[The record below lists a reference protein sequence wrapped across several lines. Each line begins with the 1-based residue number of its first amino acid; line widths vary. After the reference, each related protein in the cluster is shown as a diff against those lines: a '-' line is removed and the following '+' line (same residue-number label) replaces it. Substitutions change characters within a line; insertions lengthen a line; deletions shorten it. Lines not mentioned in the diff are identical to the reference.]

1 MKIKYITEDDLNAIK
16 NNLPIILKKVVNE
29 KSESLGT
36 LFGKKELLKN
46 TPYDISE
53 FKMDMS
59 QPKGKESLTDAENV
73 QRVYNHMKF
82 LSDSLASDER
92 IWATYAFGDF
102 FEYMN
107 YRWKA
112 NSVEDLKNRYIFG
125 YSIQRSLF
133 RNGISRLWWIGRVTY
148 DDSRTD
154 PYELTR
160 FLCRDQDYIESI
172 CGRNVFNNPSIGLTT
187 VEALYDAEK
196 TGIKVDRECVRRIAK
211 YVNLLAGTYLIDSF
225 TKEELYKKIKRK
237 IEA

>member
-1 MKIKYITEDDLNAIK
+1 MKIKYIIEDDLNAIK
-16 NNLPIILKKVVNE
+16 NNLPSILKKVVIE
-29 KSESLGT
+29 KSESLDT
-36 LFGKKELLKN
+36 LLGKEGIIKN
-46 TPYDISE
+46 TSYDIEE

-59 QPKGKESLTDAENV
+59 QPKGKESLTDVENV

-82 LSDSLASDER
+82 LSDSQASDER
-92 IWATYAFGDF
+92 IWAAYTFGDF
-102 FEYMN
+102 LEYMN

-112 NSVEDLKNRYIFG
+112 DSVEDLKNRYIFG

-133 RNGISRLWWIGRVTY
+133 RNGVSRLWWIGRVTY
-148 DDSRTD
+148 DNNRTD
-154 PYELTR
+154 PYELTK
-160 FLCRDQDYIESI
+160 FLCKDQDYIESI